1 MQKPEA
7 ERQRALDMSSALND
21 AYRTLKDPIKRA
33 QYLLSLE
40 GFDIG
45 EQRSKDVP
53 PELLE
58 EVFELNMALEEMRG
72 GDDSARPQLEQAEK
86 NFAGMLAAS
95 DQQLE
100 ALFAKYDAAQSRDVL
115 AEIRNVLNR
124 RKYIQNLVSEVE
136 KDLDPQS
143 PTPNPSTLTMEID
156 FTATGHIVGIDLG
169 TTNSLV
175 AFMDLTGPRIIPG
188 ADGDKLVP
196 SVVSIMPGGE
206 VVVGNPARE
215 LLITQPERT
224 VYSVKR
230 LMGRGLEDVQGRAE
244 ALSVPHRGQAANR

>member
-1 MQKPEA
+1 MTDYYAVLGIPRGLNLSVDDLQAHFYALSRELHPDRFMLKPEA

-33 QYLLSLE
+33 QYLLGLE

-95 DQQLE
+95 DEELA
-100 ALFAKYDAAQSRDVL
+100 ALFVKYDAAQSRDVL

-136 KDLDPQS
+136 KTLDRPI
-143 PTPNPSTLTMEID
+143 TMDID
-156 FTATGHIVGIDLG
+156 FTSSSHIVGIDLG

-196 SVVSIMPGGE
+196 SVVSVM
-206 VVVGNPARE
+206 
-215 LLITQPERT
+215 LRT
-224 VYSVKR
+224 VRWWSAT
-230 LMGRGLEDVQGRAE
+230 QRA
-244 ALSVPHRGQAANR
+244 SC